1 MERVRRRFWTWA
13 VTAFAALVIFAAAV
27 SGVFQLAVLSVPSYR
42 DDLAAWVS
50 RTAQRPVEIGG
61 IGLVWR
67 GIYPRLDLHDITL
80 YDDEDQ
86 PALTADRISL
96 GFSLLRLLAGEAI
109 PNRLE
114 LAGISLT
121 VEVDADNRVT
131 VAGFET
137 FGDEESPNR
146 DRLMR
151 ELRRFER
158 LRLSSVQ
165 ILFSHPS
172 LGANPVEATLSRGEV
187 ERTRGGFDAEA
198 QLQLPPA
205 YGEAA
210 TFSASIEG
218 DVSRLDSW
226 HGDFEIGATR
236 LALQPWLRRWMAPGA
251 QVQASDLALYAEGEL
266 AQGRLLQLGAELK
279 TATLLAAQRGRV
291 RSAQDVRLK
300 TTLAPE
306 AGGWRL
312 QVDRLEADDQPL
324 LQGGLRYQRGAD
336 GQYGLDADIDSLQLA
351 SIAPWLSYLQ
361 ASSALTAQAA
371 GLGGELRALVLRLR
385 RGADHTRY
393 SLRADLHDLSLQPQA
408 GGRLGFRHLN
418 ASLSATEGGGRL
430 KLSGAPLELQL
441 PKTLAQ
447 ALPFESVSGE
457 LQWARSTEGWTLNA
471 PRFEWQLLQTRGGGD
486 LRLDLP
492 AQKSAS
498 PRIDLAASFSAD
510 DLVAL
515 KPYMPLQWDVHLR
528 EWLDRAVVAGRV
540 PRATLAL
547 RGPLADFPY
556 QERQTGEWKLD
567 LDATG
572 GKLAFAPDWP
582 SVDNLS
588 ARLLFSGNAL
598 EIQSDSAS
606 ISGNRVDQVRA
617 KIADFRERLLVIDAA
632 ASGETARFYD
642 FLRKSPLQKQL
653 GGLTDHTRASG
664 PARVA
669 VHLDIPLR
677 KVNDTAVNGS
687 VALDGVQLFYDAL
700 DQPFDALRGS
710 LSFDNHSIRSE
721 RLDARFAELKVA
733 ARIEPREGMAGVVLA
748 DFPFSPEAAGS
759 VAAFIPGFVRDRL
772 SGESQWRAELP
783 LGASNTALALSSD
796 LRGSTLQLPPPLGK
810 TAEQATP
817 IRLTLGADATAPLRV
832 RLNYLQRLGADI
844 AFAREGQKL
853 QPRAMHLR
861 LGAPAPAAEGRGTV
875 LSGQIAEIDL
885 GEWIEVFQQTGE
897 AASAA
902 TAAEGSSPLALRQAD
917 VTAGRWLFDD
927 QIIDSARAR
936 WTQTSEGWRTE
947 LEGDGA
953 SGELRYARGNGG
965 IVTAALQHLSLR
977 MKPTPPNPPPAA
989 AEASAGSDADPVR
1002 WPILDLRCDKLVA
1015 DGVELGRA
1023 TLRSSRIPDGQ
1034 KIEAL
1039 TMEGGKLTLNASG
1052 AWRRAQSRST
1062 AELKFDLSS
1071 SDVGAVLKAFG
1082 YTPTLV
1088 AKESHFSGELTWPS
1102 SSRINWEQASGRV
1115 ALKVEDGTLKAVEPG
1130 AGRVLG
1136 LLNLYA
1142 IPRRL
1147 LLDFKDVFAAGLSF
1161 DRLDGSFAVGEG
1173 IARTDDLQIE
1183 APSLRMEMRGRIGLA
1198 ARDFD
1203 QTVKVY
1209 PDVASGVTLGVGA
1222 ALLGGPAVGAL
1233 VLLAQQVLDRPI
1245 EQATQLSYRITG
1257 SWDNPRIE
1265 RVPGT

>member
-13 VTAFAALVIFAAAV
+13 VTVFAALVIFAAAV

-158 LRLSSVQ
+158 LRLSGVQ
-165 ILFSHPS
+165 ILLSHPS
-172 LGANPVEATLSRGEV
+172 LGADPVAATLSRGEV
-187 ERTRGGFDAEA
+187 ERTRSGFDAEA

-218 DVSRLDSW
+218 DITRLDSW

-251 QVQASDLALYAEGEL
+251 QLQASDLALYAEGEL

-279 TATLLAAQRGRV
+279 TATLIAAQRGRV

-324 LQGGLRYQRGAD
+324 LQGGLRYQRGAE

-351 SIAPWLSYLQ
+351 PIAPWLSYLR

-385 RGADHTRY
+385 RGSDRTRY
-393 SLRADLHDLSLQPQA
+393 SLRADLHELSLQPQA
-408 GGRLGFRHLN
+408 DGRVGFRHLN
-418 ASLSATEGGGRL
+418 ARLSATEGGGRL
-430 KLSGAPLELQL
+430 QLSGAPLELQL

-447 ALPFESVSGE
+447 ALPFESVGGE

-471 PRFEWQLLQTRGGGD
+471 PRFEWQLLQTRGSGD

-492 AQKSAS
+492 AQKGAS
-498 PRIDLAASFSAD
+498 PRIDLAASFSAED
-510 DLVAL
+510 VVAL
-515 KPYMPLQWDVHLR
+515 KPYMPLQWDQHLR

-547 RGPLADFPY
+547 RGPLSDFPY
-556 QERQTGEWKLD
+556 QERQTGEWKLE
-567 LDATG
+567 LDAAG

-588 ARLLFSGNAL
+588 ARLLFHGNGL
-598 EIQSDSAS
+598 EISSDSAS
-606 ISGNRVDQVRA
+606 ISGNRVDHARA
-617 KIADFRERLLVIDAA
+617 RIADFRERLLVIDAA

-669 VHLDIPLR
+669 VQLDVPLR
-677 KVNDTAVNGS
+677 KVNDTAVTGT

-700 DQPFDALRGS
+700 DQPFDDLRGS
-710 LSFDNHSIRSE
+710 LSFDNRGVRAE

-733 ARIEPREGMAGVVLA
+733 ARIEPREGMAGVVIA
-748 DFPFSPEAAGS
+748 DFPFSPQAAGS
-759 VAAFIPGFVRDRL
+759 VAAFIPGFVRERL
-772 SGESQWRAELP
+772 SGESQWHAELP
-783 LGASNTALALSSD
+783 LGATATALALSSD

-810 TAEQATP
+810 TAEQVTP
-817 IRLTLGADATAPLRV
+817 IRLTLGADAASPLRV

-844 AFAREGQKL
+844 AFARDGQKL

-885 GEWIEVFQQTGE
+885 GQWIEVLQQDGD
-897 AASAA
+897 AAAA
-902 TAAEGSSPLALRQAD
+902 APDAPSPLALRQAD

-927 QIIDSARAR
+927 QIIDAARAR
-936 WTQTSEGWRTE
+936 WTQTPEGWRAE

-953 SGELRYARGNGG
+953 VGELRYARGNGG
-965 IVTAALQHLSLR
+965 IVTAALQHLNLR
-977 MKPTPPNPPPAA
+977 MKPTPPNPAG
-989 AEASAGSDADPVR
+989 ASAATQPAGSSADPVR

-1088 AKESHFSGELTWPS
+1088 ARESHFSGELAWPS

-1115 ALKVEDGTLKAVEPG
+1115 VLKVEDGTLKAVEPG

-1161 DRLDGSFAVGEG
+1161 DKLDGSFTVGEG
-1173 IARTDDLQIE
+1173 VARTDDLQIE

-1257 SWDNPRIE
+1257 SWDNPRVE